1 MTKAEITKTIR
12 KILTEKYSVP
22 EEELTEENDLSKY
35 LDYDTQC
42 CLIISIEDTLST
54 SFTVSNLDKLYTL
67 FTLKALT
74 DIAYA
79 NQM

>member
-12 KILTEKYSVP
+12 KILTEKYGVP
-22 EEELTEENDLSKY
+22 ERELTEENDLSKY

-42 CLIISIEDTLST
+42 CLIISIEDALST
-54 SFTVSNLDKLYTL
+54 SFTVTDLDKLYSL

-74 DIAYA
+74 DIAYT

>member
-12 KILTEKYSVP
+12 KILTEKYGVP
-22 EEELTEENDLSKY
+22 ERELTEENDLSKY

-42 CLIISIEDTLST
+42 CLIISIEDALST
-54 SFTVSNLDKLYTL
+54 SFTVTDLDKLYSL

-74 DIAYA
+74 DIAYT
-79 NQM
+79 NQL